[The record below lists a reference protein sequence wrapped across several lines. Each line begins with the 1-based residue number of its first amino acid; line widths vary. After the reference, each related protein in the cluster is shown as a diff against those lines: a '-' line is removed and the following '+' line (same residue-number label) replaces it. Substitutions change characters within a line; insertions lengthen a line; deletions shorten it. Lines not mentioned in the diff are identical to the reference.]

1 MRGGSTRLDTTTNSI
16 DVARM
21 ARSFEW
27 PGEAVLAYRLR
38 WKRHRLLWR
47 SLRKRGQLA

>member
-27 PGEAVLAYRLR
+27 LREALLAY
-38 WKRHRLLWR
+38 RLLWR
-47 SLRKRGQLA
+47 SLRKRGQLG